1 MLSQLAE
8 ELIRSLDEEIDA
20 LKNPRGRNR
29 GGNVVKIFNG
39 RFLREI
45 SGLNIYLFN
54 LENFLTAIDDSPAEI
69 EINGCRYSAQIL
81 LTQGLEVEIGIERF
95 FGKFIS
101 EATLHTNSWYLL
113 ELLKKKLD
121 EAHSR
126 PNKADFTLSEA
137 LFLGTLSGSSSSTQS
152 EISYSL
158 GEEPPNDAQKRAIE
172 TSYYS
177 KLSIVWGPPGTG
189 KTKTVAKAVEAH
201 LNAGHSV
208 LLVSHANNAVD
219 EALED
224 IADHLKGS
232 SFYQEGRLVRLGKPQ
247 EEHLKILESKY
258 ELTLP
263 DKIADKLGKTL
274 SQERQ
279 VLEAEKVQ
287 IDNTISSFSGAL
299 HILEKVKTLSS
310 ELDSVRASLSQTLG
324 KLEEIQAGLNQLEE
338 MQERDRKRLVEAQSA
353 GAIRRF
359 LTGLHP
365 DKIQYE
371 IDQAGIRRDS
381 LVRALEANVKLQSTL
396 ESSREAKENEL
407 DATRA
412 EANNFLRE
420 MGIPEGELEERRNEC
435 EVHKDAILS
444 RIAEINK
451 ELEEIQNKIL
461 SEARLVA
468 TTLTKTF
475 TAKQFPSRKF
485 DVLILDEASMAPLPH
500 LYWAVGRCCKSVT
513 IIGDFLQLPPICI
526 SEKPMAQ
533 RWLGRSIFDVLN
545 IRTIKEAQG
554 DERVTLLDT
563 QYRMV
568 PAISEISNRFIY
580 QGVLRDHLSTSRK
593 SLDDGISSSPL
604 VLIET
609 DKMNAW
615 CSQISTGG
623 RFNLYH
629 ALVCTT
635 LARKIIQQTPDCKIG
650 VVTPYTHQARLI
662 KRIAEDWQI
671 PDRVRIST
679 IHRFQGGE
687 QQIIIFDTTEGIG
700 PKTAPMLDDTKRDS
714 DALRV
719 LNVAMTRAKDKLYL
733 VANTKKL
740 LSELGRE
747 SLLSRIILHFQ
758 QKAECRGSD
767 SLVDNYFT
775 TDFEKWAD
783 ALLAATSVVSEPVSG
798 ELYTER
804 NFWAQF
810 LQDTKRVKQR
820 LIILSPFVSIRRS
833 GMFMDYFRAMIA
845 QGVDI
850 RIYTRP
856 TNQQVSEMASQSE
869 IVIRQLRGI
878 GVNVIERRNMH
889 QKVAILDND
898 VTWEGSLNIL
908 SHRDSGEQMRRFI
921 GQSAIEAI
929 IRNLEL
935 LEEHPVGVQTSEPCP
950 GPDGTGCKYNGHLVV
965 RRNRKRGNKFLGC
978 SSYPRC
984 QYTEPL
990 YQGDRVRRQMEN
1002 QT

>member
-1 MLSQLAE
+1 MLSQLAG
-8 ELIRSLDEEIDA
+8 ELVQSLDEEIDT
-20 LKNPRGRNR
+20 LKNPRGRSR
-29 GGNVVKIFNG
+29 GGNIVKIFNG

-54 LENFLTAIDDSPAEI
+54 LENFLTALDDSPAEI
-69 EINGCRYSAQIL
+69 EINGYRYSSQVL
-81 LTQGLEVEIGIERF
+81 LTHGLEVEIGIEQF
-95 FGKFIS
+95 FGNFIA
-101 EATLHTNSWYLL
+101 EAILYTNSWYLL

-121 EAHSR
+121 EAHSG
-126 PNKADFTLSEA
+126 PNKADFGLSEE
-137 LFLGTLSGSSSSTQS
+137 LFLGTLSGPGSSTQRKMD
-152 EISYSL
+152 YSL
-158 GEEPPNDAQKRAIE
+158 GEEPPNDAQKQAIE
-172 TSYYS
+172 ASYSS

-189 KTKTVAKAVEAH
+189 KTKIVAKAVEAH
-201 LNAGHSV
+201 LNSGSSV

-224 IADHLKGS
+224 IADHLQGS
-232 SFYQEGRLVRLGKPQ
+232 PFYQEGRLVRLGKPQ

-258 ELTLP
+258 ELVLL
-263 DKIADKLGKTL
+263 DKIAEKLGETL
-274 SQERQ
+274 SRERQ
-279 VLEAEKVQ
+279 TLEIEKVQ
-287 IDNTISSFSGAL
+287 IDNTISSFDNLAQ
-299 HILEKVKTLSS
+299 ILEKVRTLSS
-310 ELDSVRASLSQTLG
+310 ELDSMVASLSQTLG
-324 KLEEIQAGLNQLEE
+324 KLEETRARLNQLEE
-338 MQERDRKRLVEAQSA
+338 TQESNRRRLVEAQSA
-353 GAIRRF
+353 GTIRRF

-365 DKIQYE
+365 DKIQHE
-371 IDQAGIRRDS
+371 IDQAGIRHDS
-381 LVRALEANVKLQSTL
+381 IVRALEASIKLRSTL
-396 ESSREAKENEL
+396 ESSCKVKENEL
-407 DATRA
+407 A
-412 EANNFLRE
+412 EIKTQANILLKE
-420 MGIPEGELEERRNEC
+420 IGISEGELEERRNKC
-435 EVHKDAILS
+435 EVHKDTLLS

-451 ELEEIQNKIL
+451 ELEELQNKIL

-475 TAKQFPSRKF
+475 TAKQFPSRQF
-485 DVLILDEASMAPLPH
+485 DILVLDEASMAPLPH

-526 SEKPMAQ
+526 SEKPMAR
-533 RWLGRSIFDVLN
+533 RWLGRSIFDVLG
-545 IRTIKEAQG
+545 IRTIKEAQK

-568 PAISEISNRFIY
+568 PAISEISNRFVY
-580 QGVLRDHLSTSRK
+580 QGVLKDYSSTKSRGN
-593 SLDDGISSSPL
+593 LDDGVSSSPL

-609 DKMNAW
+609 TDMNAW

-635 LARKIIQQTPDCKIG
+635 LARKIMEKTPDCKIG
-650 VVTPYTHQARLI
+650 IITPYTHQARLI
-662 KRIAEDWQI
+662 NKIAKDWQMT
-671 PDRVRIST
+671 DRMRIST

-700 PKTAPMLDDTKRDS
+700 PKTAPMLDDTRRDS

-733 VANTKKL
+733 VGNTKRL
-740 LSELGRE
+740 LGDLARE

-758 QKAECRGSD
+758 QKAKCLGSD

-783 ALLAATSVVSEPVSG
+783 MLLAATKVVGEPVSG

-810 LQDTKRVKQR
+810 LQDIKRVKQR
-820 LIILSPFVSIRRS
+820 LIILSPFVSVRRS
-833 GMFMDYFRAMIA
+833 GMFMDYFRAMI
-845 QGVDI
+845 GRGIEI
-850 RIYTRP
+850 RLYTRP
-856 TNQQVSEMASQSE
+856 VNQQISEMASQSE
-869 IVIRQLRGI
+869 IVVGQLRSV

-898 VTWEGSLNIL
+898 VAWEGSLNIL
-908 SHRDSGEQMRRFI
+908 SHRDSGEQMRRFT
-921 GQSAIEAI
+921 GQSAIEEI
-929 IRNLEL
+929 SKNLEL
-935 LEEHPVGVQTSEPCP
+935 SEVRPVGVQTSEPCP
-950 GPDGTGCKYNGHLVV
+950 GPDGTGCKYNGYLVV

-984 QYTEPL
+984 QYTQPL
-990 YQGDRVRRQMEN
+990 YQGNRVRK
-1002 QT
+1002 